1 MGVYL
6 CVCVCVRALSQVQ
19 LFVTPWINCSPPGS
33 SVHGVSQA
41 RMVERK
47 SVKIAQLCLTL
58 CDLMDYTVHGILQ
71 ARILEWV
78 AFSFSGDLP
87 NPGIKSR
94 SPTLQVD
101 SLPAEPLGKP
111 KNTGMGSLSLLQRI
125 FLTRNQTM
133 VSCIAGGYFPTE
145 LSGKPKIKNK
155 TSLKRTKFITPKDAK
170 VMQSINRPKSL
181 L

>member
-1 MGVYL
+1 MNCFLADISFLHSNVSESESHSVVSNSLLLHGLYSPWNSPGQNAGVGS
-6 CVCVCVRALSQVQ
+6 LS
-19 LFVTPWINCSPPGS
+19 
-33 SVHGVSQA
+33 
-41 RMVERK
+41 
-47 SVKIAQLCLTL
+47 
-58 CDLMDYTVHGILQ
+58 
-71 ARILEWV
+71 
-78 AFSFSGDLP
+78 LP
-87 NPGIKSR
+87 IPGIKPR

-101 SLPAEPLGKP
+101 SLPTEPHGKP
-111 KNTGMGSLSLLQRI
+111 RNTGMGSLSLLQRI